1 MAKKVIER
9 IRQQVIEHCY
19 DISNHALEEAA
30 DDEFD
35 IFDIETALL
44 TGEIIRKYH
53 NDPRGTRYVIL
64 GIASNHERHITV
76 VGRFRGDQIFRII
89 TVYDPDKER

>member
-35 IFDIETALL
+35 IFDVETALL
-44 TGEIIRKYH
+44 TGEIIRKYY
-53 NDPRGTRYVIL
+53 NDPRGTRYEIL
-64 GIASNHERHITV
+64 GMANDHERHIAV
-76 VGRFRGDQIFRII
+76 VGWFRGDKIFRII
-89 TVYDPDKER
+89 T